1 MIAKGLDFP
10 NVVLVGVVNADAAL
24 HLPDF
29 RASERTFYL
38 IVQASGRA
46 GRGEKEGKVVVQTYN
61 PEHPAI
67 RAAMAADYLG
77 FAREE
82 LAERRKF
89 AYPPFFSAI
98 RFVVRGPDERE
109 TAEFAKTLGAELRAA
124 CRAVNEELG
133 FVPPERRAPSI
144 DDEDAERTSRDAAGR
159 NFVTQEPR
167 RRPPL
172 LAKTLGPAPA
182 PFAKLRGEYR
192 FHLQM
197 IGAPG
202 ELLRE
207 AARRVVDSKPKAPRD
222 VRWIVDVDPLEML

>member
-10 NVVLVGVVNADAAL
+10 NVVLVGIINADAAL

-67 RAAMAADYLG
+67 RAATVADYLG

-133 FVPPERRAPSI
+133 FVPPERRAPST
-144 DDEDAERTSRDAAGR
+144 DDEDDDGTSRDSAGR
-159 NFVTQEPR
+159 NVVTLEPR